1 MHLHGQTDWH
11 IWLGGDFNLC
21 GINWENGSIRPKARN
36 TKQCK
41 QLLDI
46 SHDHALE
53 QMVSKHT
60 YITESSQSTMDLFFA
75 NNSTPIDQ
83 GFQSFL

>member
-1 MHLHGQTDWH
+1 VCNSCSN
-11 IWLGGDFNLC
+11 LG
-21 GINWENGSIRPKARN
+21 GINWGNGSIRPKASN

-46 SHDHALE
+46 NHDHALE

-60 YITESSQSTMDLFFA
+60 YITESSHSTLDLFFYKQQH
-75 NNSTPIDQ
+75 THKQ
-83 GFQSFL
+83 GRGDPRYKVFLIMR